1 MGRIGDRDE
10 ARDDRRRRNESLARA
25 GGGFLALRKSSGP
38 AGSGRGIRG
47 ASRDSHLRVEI
58 LDAEILERGRPGS
71 GGGLG
76 DRARGLGACARGR
89 NSNVVRC
96 WLERRGACKLDG
108 GEARGLGGDGADAGV
123 AKDARGSRRDT
134 RDERASRD
142 GRTHATGVGR
152 ITRPQR
158 AAAPPRGA
166 TTTKGGLLKSLGAGP
181 RTHPSSR
188 RRRPGRGAR
197 GRHARAR
204 RRARRSRRRG
214 RGRRAQRGWR

>member
-1 MGRIGDRDE
+1 MNLSRALAADFSRCE
-10 ARDDRRRRNESLARA
+10 KARDRRARDVGFGA
-25 GGGFLALRKSSGP
+25 HRAILTSGSRSSTPRSWKGAVLDPVGGSATARGGSGP
-38 AGSGRGIRG
+38 A
-47 ASRDSHLRVEI
+47 HVEEFKRQM
-58 LDAEILERGRPGS
+58 LVGKTWRLQ
-71 GGGLG
+71 
-76 DRARGLGACARGR
+76 
-89 NSNVVRC
+89 
-96 WLERRGACKLDG
+96 LDG

-123 AKDARGSRRDT
+123 AKDGRGSRRDT